1 MSRMLRSDARS
12 GDGQAV
18 LAMHGKGR
26 REQPYVVESDH
37 SRTRRVQV
45 SLFFT
50 LYYRRRQFFPLVVV
64 AVTDFY
70 SLLPQGPMRT

>member
-18 LAMHGKGR
+18 LAMHGEGR
-26 REQPYVVESDH
+26 REQPHVVESDH
-37 SRTRRVQV
+37 SRTRRVQL

-50 LYYRRRQFFPLVVV
+50 LYCRRRQSLPIVVV
-64 AVTDFY
+64 AVTDFH
-70 SLLPQGPMRT
+70 SLLSQGPLRT